1 VFGAKTGQKIV
12 LIQYKKDFVPLI
24 LSDLVHR
31 ASHITLLGQLLSS
44 CVKVAGTMRPFYC
57 LYSVLSLTF
66 VLANSR
72 DLTVELVFENNF
84 SSEDISRY
92 PQLKQ
97 NEHKLRTLAKT
108 FAIKPTDDAA
118 AITATFC
125 AQAEKLGMG
134 VNQQALLNQ
143 VEDFG
148 NSQARV
154 RSAYVE
160 PAILSP
166 VPFSFHRF
174 DASPAGAAELAEH
187 VRLSIV
193 NARSGLSRI
202 LAAPD
207 VLKIEGMSDDS
218 VRHLLN
224 NLMSAPGAKYLEV
237 GSWRGSTFVSALVG
251 NEQTVDNAL
260 AIDAWTFETDY
271 DKRVFGTGHD
281 SLAAFENNMAQ
292 FVTAS
297 TTWRHIRC
305 DFRSLK
311 DRELVSAGSFKKE
324 LFNVYLF
331 DGPHEAQDHE
341 DALTLVL
348 HHLDRTFVY
357 VVDDW
362 NYGPVQEGTYNA
374 ISKLGL
380 EVLWAET
387 LGGSRPNG
395 SSGPW
400 HNGMWVGVLRQP

>member
-1 VFGAKTGQKIV
+1 MRHP
-12 LIQYKKDFVPLI
+12 YY
-24 LSDLVHR
+24 
-31 ASHITLLGQLLSS
+31 S
-44 CVKVAGTMRPFYC
+44 CCVI
-57 LYSVLSLTF
+57 YSAF
-66 VLANSR
+66 VLVKSR
-72 DLTVELVFENNF
+72 DLTVELALRNNF
-84 SSEDISRY
+84 SPEELSRY
-92 PQLKQ
+92 PELEQKG
-97 NEHKLRTLAKT
+97 HKLQLLAKA
-108 FAIKPTDDAA
+108 FAVKPADDATAIA
-118 AITATFC
+118 AAFF
-125 AQAEKLGMG
+125 AQADKLGMG
-134 VNQQALLNQ
+134 LNEEAITAQVQA
-143 VEDFG
+143 FG
-148 NSQARV
+148 DSQAHGS
-154 RSAYVE
+154 SAYIQ
-160 PAILSP
+160 PATLSS

-174 DASPAGAAELAEH
+174 DASLVGAAELIEH

-224 NLMSAPGAKYLEV
+224 NIASAPGTKYLEV
-237 GSWRGSTFVSALVG
+237 ESWLGPTFVSALVG
-251 NEQTVDNAL
+251 NEQTVDSTL
-260 AIDAWTFETDY
+260 AIDSWTFEADY
-271 DKRVFGTGHD
+271 DKRVFGSSHD
-281 SLAAFENNMAQ
+281 ILAGFERHASY
-292 FVTAS
+292 FVADATP
-297 TTWRHIRC
+297 WRHIRC
-305 DFRSLK
+305 DFRSLN
-311 DRELVSAGSFKKE
+311 DMELVGTGSPEKE

>member
-1 VFGAKTGQKIV
+1 MRHP
-12 LIQYKKDFVPLI
+12 YY
-24 LSDLVHR
+24 
-31 ASHITLLGQLLSS
+31 S
-44 CVKVAGTMRPFYC
+44 CCVI
-57 LYSVLSLTF
+57 YSAF
-66 VLANSR
+66 VLVKSR
-72 DLTVELVFENNF
+72 DLTVELALRNNF
-84 SSEDISRY
+84 SPEELSRY
-92 PQLKQ
+92 PELEQKG
-97 NEHKLRTLAKT
+97 HKLQLLAKA
-108 FAIKPTDDAA
+108 FAVKPADDATAIA
-118 AITATFC
+118 AAFF
-125 AQAEKLGMG
+125 AQADKLGMG
-134 VNQQALLNQ
+134 LNEEAITAQVQA
-143 VEDFG
+143 FG
-148 NSQARV
+148 DSQAHGS
-154 RSAYVE
+154 SAYIQ
-160 PAILSP
+160 PATLSS

-174 DASPAGAAELAEH
+174 DASLVGAAELIEH

-331 DGPHEAQDHE
+331 DGPHKAQDHE

-348 HHLDRTFVY
+348 HHLTSTFVY
-357 VVDDW
+357 IVDDW
-362 NYGPVQEGTYNA
+362 NDIRVQEGTYRA
-374 ISKLGL
+374 ISV
-380 EVLWAET
+380 ENFIAT
-387 LGGSRPNG
+387 
-395 SSGPW
+395 
-400 HNGMWVGVLRQP
+400 